1 MMGSFRQRRKWCF
14 PNRSL
19 PLRLWLIIRFS
30 LCSRGDSLQSG
41 AAKVL
46 ERGFPMPIRSTETVR
61 RGSAMPRALIFAIL
75 IPLALALAACGT
87 TQPKS
92 STPIK
97 QGGGIYKVGT
107 PYQINGIWYYPA
119 ENEKY
124 DSTGIASW
132 YGPQFH
138 GKLTANGEVFDENQ
152 LSAAHP
158 TLPMPVL
165 ARVTNLENGKSLI
178 VRVNDRGPFVA
189 GREID
194 MSKKA
199 AELLGFM
206 QKGTAKVRVQY
217 VGRAPLDGGIGNGR
231 GVAETFVAP
240 PVVTPKEE
248 RKVTGVA
255 PVTAVAAVSTTA
267 LPAPP
272 GMSSAPQATMQP
284 IPDKPVTRSSE
295 AVDLVPVTDQGN
307 IYVQAGAFQNLQ
319 NAEAVK
325 QELTGVGRVEI
336 QTMMVDGLPYYRV
349 RVGPLTDVP
358 AADSSLQNVIA
369 HGHKGARIVVD

>member
-1 MMGSFRQRRKWCF
+1 
-14 PNRSL
+14 
-19 PLRLWLIIRFS
+19 
-30 LCSRGDSLQSG
+30 
-41 AAKVL
+41 
-46 ERGFPMPIRSTETVR
+46 
-61 RGSAMPRALIFAIL
+61 MPRALIFAAL
-75 IPLALALAACGT
+75 LPLALALAACGT

-92 STPIK
+92 AAPIK
-97 QGGGIYKVGT
+97 QGGGIYKVGN

-119 ENEKY
+119 ENDKY

-152 LSAAHP
+152 LTAAHP

-165 ARVTNLENGKSLI
+165 ARVTNLENGKSLV
-178 VRVNDRGPFVA
+178 VRVNDRGPFAA

-199 AELLGFM
+199 AEALGFM

-217 VGRAPLDGGIGNGR
+217 IGRAPLEGGIGDGR

-240 PVVTPKEE
+240 PVVTPKDE
-248 RKVTGVA
+248 RKVIGAA
-255 PVTAVAAVSTTA
+255 PVTAVAAVSATA
-267 LPAPP
+267 LPAPT
-272 GMSSAPQATMQP
+272 GVSSAPAPAAQATMQP
-284 IPDKPVTRSSE
+284 IPDNAVTRSSE
-295 AVDLVPVTDQGN
+295 TVDQVPVTGPGN

-336 QTMMVDGLPYYRV
+336 QTTMVDGLPYYRV

>member
-1 MMGSFRQRRKWCF
+1 
-14 PNRSL
+14 
-19 PLRLWLIIRFS
+19 
-30 LCSRGDSLQSG
+30 
-41 AAKVL
+41 
-46 ERGFPMPIRSTETVR
+46 
-61 RGSAMPRALIFAIL
+61 MPRALIFTAL
-75 IPLALALAACGT
+75 LPLALALAACGT

-97 QGGGIYKVGT
+97 QGGGIYKVGN

-119 ENEKY
+119 ENDKY

-152 LSAAHP
+152 LTAAHP

-165 ARVTNLENGKSLI
+165 ARVTNLENGKSLV
-178 VRVNDRGPFVA
+178 VRVNDRGPFAA

-199 AELLGFM
+199 AEALGFM

-217 VGRAPLDGGIGNGR
+217 IGRAPLEGGIGDGR

-240 PVVTPKEE
+240 PVVTPKDE
-248 RKVTGVA
+248 RKVIGAA
-255 PVTAVAAVSTTA
+255 PVTAVAAVSATA

-272 GMSSAPQATMQP
+272 GVSSAPAAQAAMQP
-284 IPDKPVTRSSE
+284 IPDNAVTRSSE
-295 AVDLVPVTDQGN
+295 TVDQVPVTGPGN

-336 QTMMVDGLPYYRV
+336 QTTMVDGLPYYRV

>member
-1 MMGSFRQRRKWCF
+1 MM
-14 PNRSL
+14 
-19 PLRLWLIIRFS
+19 
-30 LCSRGDSLQSG
+30 SR
-41 AAKVL
+41 AALLAVL
-46 ERGFPMPIRSTETVR
+46 MP
-61 RGSAMPRALIFAIL
+61 FAF
-75 IPLALALAACGT
+75 ALAACGT
-87 TQPKS
+87 TSVPQ
-92 STPIK
+92 TAAPIK
-97 QGGGIYKVGT
+97 QGGGHYKVGN

-119 ENEKY
+119 ENDKY

-138 GKLTANGEVFDENQ
+138 GKYTANGEVFDENS

-165 ARVTNLENGKSLI
+165 ARVTNLENGKSII
-178 VRVNDRGPFVA
+178 VRINDRGPFAA

-199 AELLGFM
+199 AEMLGFM

-217 VGRAPLDGGIGNGR
+217 VGRAPLEGGIGDGR

-240 PVVTPKEE
+240 PVVTPEEE
-248 RKVTGVA
+248 RQVAGTAPITKVA
-255 PVTAVAAVSTTA
+255 SVSTTTLSA
-267 LPAPP
+267 PAGAVSAPP
-272 GMSSAPQATMQP
+272 PAQTASMAP
-284 IPDKPVTRSSE
+284 IPDQPTAVRSPE
-295 AVDLVPVTDQGN
+295 TVDQVPVSSPGN

-319 NAEAVK
+319 NAESVK
-325 QELTGVGRVEI
+325 QSLSGVGRVEI
-336 QTMMVDGLPYYRV
+336 QTTMVDGTPYYRV
-349 RVGPLTDVP
+349 RVGPLSDVP

>member
-1 MMGSFRQRRKWCF
+1 MT
-14 PNRSL
+14 
-19 PLRLWLIIRFS
+19 
-30 LCSRGDSLQSG
+30 SR
-41 AAKVL
+41 AALLAVL
-46 ERGFPMPIRSTETVR
+46 M
-61 RGSAMPRALIFAIL
+61 
-75 IPLALALAACGT
+75 PLAFALAACGT
-87 TQPKS
+87 T
-92 STPIK
+92 STPRTSAPIK
-97 QGGGIYKVGT
+97 QGGGHYKVGN

-124 DSTGIASW
+124 DATGIASW

-138 GKLTANGEVFDENQ
+138 GKYTANGELFDQNA

-165 ARVTNLENGKSLI
+165 ARVTNLENGKSII
-178 VRVNDRGPFVA
+178 VRINDRGPFAA

-199 AELLGFM
+199 AEMLGFV

-217 VGRAPLDGGIGNGR
+217 VGRAPLEGGIGDGR

-240 PVVTPKEE
+240 PVVTPKDE
-248 RKVTGVA
+248 RQVAGTAPITKVA
-255 PVTAVAAVSTTA
+255 SVSTTA
-267 LPAPP
+267 LSAPAGAASAPP
-272 GMSSAPQATMQP
+272 PAQTASMAP
-284 IPDKPVTRSSE
+284 IPDQSASVPSPET
-295 AVDLVPVTDQGN
+295 VDQVPVSGPGN

-325 QELTGVGRVEI
+325 QSLSGVGRVEI
-336 QTMMVDGLPYYRV
+336 QTTMVDGTPYYRV
-349 RVGPLTDVP
+349 RVGPLSDVP